1 MKRIFVL
8 LILVLLVLGAATSV
22 YADGTDE
29 SQTPVLPEGIAP
41 EPMQPED
48 AAQKAAD
55 PQPRGATRGYVRGRV
70 HVCVPAPARKQGE
83 WGQCPLCGS
92 TSRAEQE
99 LAIWAKVTGVPA
111 EELKKHLSSGVGLGQ
126 VCGAVVVARKQ
137 GKNLG
142 EVIQQ
147 AKDDRVSMRVL
158 AYAAGMSMEEYAKEV
173 EALHTAFLEQ
183 AVADGMVT
191 KDQVAKGRE
200 ALTPDR
206 LRKQSLDSRKA
217 GIRVVLMPGLGMQ
230 YRVMPGLGS
239 AGQRMVWLARMRDM
253 MLMQVRNMMRGPVG
267 IPGHG
272 R

>member
-92 TSRAEQE
+92 TSRAQQE

-111 EELKKHLSSGVGLGQ
+111 EELNKHLSSGIGLAQ
-126 VCGAVVVARKQ
+126 VCGAVVVARNQ
-137 GKNLG
+137 GKSLG

-147 AKDDRVSMRVL
+147 AKDDKVSMRVL
-158 AYAAGMSMEEYAKEV
+158 AYAAGMSMEEFAEQV

-183 AVADGMVT
+183 AVADGLIT
-191 KDQVAKGRE
+191 KDQVTKGRE

-206 LRKQSLDSRKA
+206 LREQSLDSRKA
-217 GIRVVLMPGLGMQ
+217 GVRVIPMPGLG
-230 YRVMPGLGS
+230 P
-239 AGQRMVWLARMRDM
+239 AGQRMVWLVRMRDM
-253 MLMQVRNMMRGPVG
+253 MLMQWRNMMRGPIG
-267 IPGHG
+267 IPGRG